1 MAKKVAANEMQA
13 RCVLALYNAG
23 EGGSLTGEALIP
35 EITTT
40 GNDPRAWRILLDLV
54 EAGRVERAGVG
65 EDARYQLTD
74 EERDAE
80 FERRFFLNQP
90 PPTRERGNV

>member
-1 MAKKVAANEMQA
+1 MAKKVAANEMGQRA
-13 RCVLALYNAG
+13 IDALYHAG
-23 EGGSLTGEALIP
+23 EDGETGEALIP